1 MFSIRPDLLAV
12 EEDFVL
18 VSLSCLQLC
27 DPYQGVVMALDL
39 EGACSVA
46 ENLDLAGG
54 VGLDPDCCVALAGI
68 TEEGTEDET
77 GPHAR
82 PTSRAITVMPNVIST
97 TPITSKTMPERII
110 LVMGIMPEP

>member
-1 MFSIRPDLLAV
+1 
-12 EEDFVL
+12 
-18 VSLSCLQLC
+18 
-27 DPYQGVVMALDL
+27 MALDL
-39 EGACSVA
+39 EGACPVA
-46 ENLDLAGG
+46 ENLHLAGG
-54 VGLDPDCCVALAGI
+54 VGLDPDCRVALAGI
-68 TEEGTEDET
+68 AEEGAEDET